1 MSQTYDLGIRITADG
16 RILTAEVK
24 RSQESV
30 QALGDTAQQVGAQT
44 AAALGNIGKSAETL
58 NTTLNRTGVS
68 AAQTAAALRMV
79 PAQVTDIV
87 TGLASGQAPLTV
99 LIQQGGQLKDAF
111 GGVVPAAKALGGY
124 VAGLASPLTIGA
136 AVAAA
141 LGYALYSASSEADE
155 FKRNLILTGNASGLT
170 VDRFNQVT
178 ASLDN
183 LSGVTRGAAAEALTT
198 MAASGNIGAESIE
211 RLTTAALKMEHA
223 GGPAVAETVKQFE
236 ALGKSPAEAS
246 LKLNEQTRHLTLAV
260 YEQIKALEAQGKASE
275 AGALAQQAWADA
287 IEQRTPQ
294 MLENLGYLQRA
305 WRGIKEGVAEAV
317 DAAKEWGRA
326 ETKVEQAIRL
336 QTRIGNIDDSLK
348 DPTRAYEWNRLRQ
361 IRQQLK
367 TELDGINADIN
378 KAQSAA
384 ATAAATAARDQAQL
398 AANVA
403 ADKLIEGQRS
413 KREKHAREL
422 KLLDEQRAKELL
434 SEEKYQQAKA
444 ALAKQYEEK
453 ERAPRGPKRSE
464 AEREQE
470 RLNGLLE
477 KGSGVSK
484 TYSADVQLLAR
495 ALGAGKITTEQ
506 YAGAAKELWLTQT
519 KAGKTWLEHQA
530 AVEQASV
537 AQKAWVNGHKMQ
549 LEQID
554 AETAAIGQSTEAR
567 KIALAV
573 QQVKSDTEK
582 QIAALSTKLSEEE
595 RLAAEKEIRQEGDKQ
610 QAALKTALIKQ
621 QALAGAYQLEQENR
635 RFAAESIFDEQA
647 RAQAILD
654 IDAETWRQRIA
665 LAAEGSAE
673 RQRLEAAFLQ
683 WYANQMSKPAI
694 EATRHLIDNMDRTF
708 HDGFV
713 NMLEQGKADW
723 DAFGKSLANTFK
735 ATVADEIYKMTVKPI
750 VVNVLGAFAGGAANA
765 AGAATAQGAGGA
777 QQGLG
782 IVSGVSGAWTAFN
795 GGMSGMATS
804 FANSG
809 LGQYLGLSTA
819 PGLVST
825 ETALGTLQ
833 VQTAGGLTSAGS
845 SMAAAAGP
853 VAAAL
858 AAAYTIAEMNKAGW
872 GSENNR
878 RGYATDLMFR
888 GGIGTAVITDRLF
901 GHNRKV
907 SDDAAGIQGTIDL
920 AGFSGQNY
928 QEKSQKGGTFRSDRR
943 WTDTSAVESDMDAY
957 MDSLVRQTVSGVQ
970 AVGKALGLETENAIQ
985 GFSHSF
991 QLQLTE
997 NGSWDKAGEKMAAEL
1012 GKVGDELATRLLPN
1026 IEAFSRYGE
1035 SATQTLT
1042 RLNAEFKGTDAIL
1055 QMLGKTAQ
1063 EAFGAAGLESASA
1076 RERLIDIAG
1085 GMDQLAAKT
1094 ASYYQH
1100 FYTEE
1105 ERAQAA
1111 ATAAREQ
1118 LNTAFAEA
1126 GEAVPAS
1133 LAAFRALV
1141 KEQDLSTEAGARRFN
1156 RLMDLEGLFY
1166 TIAESATAA
1175 EKSSRSQQS
1184 GLIDRYT
1191 SDAQKV
1197 AQAQQQLTAAFG
1209 AYGMTV
1215 PKTRADILALAQ
1227 AQDPLTESGQKA
1239 IAALDKITGAFD
1251 IVTAS
1256 ANTAAD
1262 KQISAMQRVTA
1273 QMDQVTSYKAGI
1285 SSAQLDIRSKLPSF
1299 DAVGYYS
1306 QQGNDLRKQLSA
1318 ASTVEQRLG
1327 VGEQLKTSILNRYQ
1341 AEQDAIAKTREAA
1354 KTDFDKR
1361 RQDAQ
1366 ELLKLQQQGAQTAQQ
1381 SARQWN
1387 DAMLRL
1393 REYANGLLLSD
1404 ASTLSPEAKL
1414 AEAERQ
1420 YNAMLQRAK
1429 GGDADAAGQLQ
1440 GNAQAYLA
1448 AARDYYASG
1457 TGYAAIFDQVQ
1468 SGVAGLGSR
1477 AQSAASLDAAFQQQS
1492 LSYQTQSLALD
1503 TQWQQMW
1510 ADQSNT
1516 WQQEDAELAQKTIDE
1531 LDTLQQQADAWNEE
1545 LKQQLQEQALNGVR
1559 QTELLGDVARN
1570 TENLDT
1576 RIGAAIAGAMSAL
1589 QAQVNALTN
1598 IQAKASSDMVSLQ
1611 EQNND
1616 LLYSIER
1623 ISRMEAL

>member
-211 RLTTAALKMEHA
+211 RLTTAALKMEQA

-246 LKLNEQTRHLTLAV
+246 LKLNDQTRHLTLAV

-305 WRGIKEGVAEAV
+305 WRGIKEGVAEAI

-384 ATAAATAARDQAQL
+384 ATAAAKTARDQAQL

-403 ADKLIEGQRS
+403 ADKLIESQRS
-413 KREKHAREL
+413 KREKYAIEL
-422 KLLDEQRAKELL
+422 KKYDADLAAGLLTETRYL
-434 SEEKYQQAKA
+434 QAKA
-444 ALAKQYEEK
+444 ALAKKYEEK
-453 ERAPRGPKRSE
+453 PTAAKRAVADNAYERLLADMRQQLGVAEQLNAEERLSLRLQEQKYARLTPLQKETLQSLAREIDAQRMATAEGKATVAMIEARAKAQQRADQQLADELARATEAVEHYGLTRAEVAARALASIDGQIAAERALNAEIGVGGSE
-464 AEREQE
+464 VLRRLEIERAG
-470 RLNGLLE
+470 R
-477 KGSGVSK
+477 
-484 TYSADVQLLAR
+484 AQLLA
-495 ALGAGKITTEQ
+495 
-506 YAGAAKELWLTQT
+506 
-519 KAGKTWLEHQA
+519 
-530 AVEQASV
+530 
-537 AQKAWVNGHKMQ
+537 Q
-549 LEQID
+549 L
-554 AETAAIGQSTEAR
+554 
-567 KIALAV
+567 
-573 QQVKSDTEK
+573 
-582 QIAALSTKLSEEE
+582 E
-595 RLAAEKEIRQEGDKQ
+595 RLAALEADKS
-610 QAALKTALIKQ
+610 AAKAAAEAHKK
-621 QALAGAYQLEQENR
+621 
-635 RFAAESIFDEQA
+635 AAESATAEWQKTVD
-647 RAQAILD
+647 R
-654 IDAETWRQRIA
+654 IDQ
-665 LAAEGSAE
+665 
-673 RQRLEAAFLQ
+673 
-683 WYANQMSKPAI
+683 
-694 EATRHLIDNMDRTF
+694 TF
-708 HDGFV
+708 HDAFV
-713 NMLEQGKADW
+713 GMLDKGKADW
-723 DAFGKSLANTFK
+723 ESFSDSLARTFK
-735 ATVADEIYKMTVKPI
+735 SAVADEIYKMTVGRI
-750 VVNVLGAFAGGAANA
+750 VVNVVGAFGGAPDAAGGAAQA
-765 AGAATAQGAGGA
+765 AGAAQQGMGILSGAQSAYAAYTGGITNAASSFAMSGAGEA
-777 QQGLG
+777 
-782 IVSGVSGAWTAFN
+782 
-795 GGMSGMATS
+795 
-804 FANSG
+804 
-809 LGQYLGLSTA
+809 LGLS
-819 PGLVST
+819 ST
-825 ETALGTLQ
+825 VQLAGPTTTGSALTGTS
-833 VQTAGGLTSAGS
+833 LTGAGS
-845 SMAAAAGP
+845 TFSA
-853 VAAAL
+853 VAAPATAAL
-858 AAAYTIAEMNKAGW
+858 IASYIMLEMSKAGW
-872 GSENNR
+872 GPDNSRSGAAEFAANPYLWMAHVV
-878 RGYATDLMFR
+878 GS
-888 GGIGTAVITDRLF
+888 RLV
-901 GHNRKV
+901 GHNRNV
-907 SDDAAGIQGTIDL
+907 SNDASGITGTIDL

-928 QEKSQKGGTFRSDRR
+928 QEQSRKGGTFRGDKR
-943 WTDTSAVESDMDAY
+943 WTEYSDVSSDLDALL
-957 MDSLVRQTVSGVQ
+957 DSLVRTTVTGVQ
-970 AVGKALGLETENAIQ
+970 KLGSTLGLETEKALA
-985 GFSHSF
+985 GFSHAFS
-991 QLQLTE
+991 LQLSD
-997 NGSWDKAGEKMAAEL
+997 NGDKSKSGEKVVAEL
-1012 GKVGDELATRLLPN
+1012 GKVSDELATRLLPN
-1026 IEAFSRYGE
+1026 IADFQRYGE
-1035 SATQTLT
+1035 SAGQTLE
-1042 RLNAEFKGTDAIL
+1042 RLSAEFKGTDAIL
-1055 QMLGKTAQ
+1055 QILGKTAEQ
-1063 EAFGAAGLESASA
+1063 AFGAAGIASAQA
-1076 RERLIDIAG
+1076 RERLIDYAG
-1085 GMDQLAAKT
+1085 GMDGLASKT
-1094 ASYYQH
+1094 ASFFQHYYSEQ
-1100 FYTEE
+1100 
-1105 ERAQAA
+1105 ERTQKAAEVAQRQINAA
-1111 ATAAREQ
+1111 FGELGQAVPK
-1118 LNTAFAEA
+1118 NTAE
-1126 GEAVPAS
+1126 
-1133 LAAFRALV
+1133 FRNLV
-1141 KEQDLSTEAGARRFN
+1141 TAQDLSTEAGAKLFSQ
-1156 RLMDLEGLFY
+1156 LLDLEGAFY
-1166 TIAESATAA
+1166 ATQQATDAA
-1175 EKSSRSQQS
+1175 TKAAKAASDTARGQQS
-1184 GLIDRYT
+1184 GLFERYAT
-1191 SDAQKV
+1191 DAQK
-1197 AQAQQQLTAAFG
+1197 TAAAQSELNSVLGDFG
-1209 AYGMTV
+1209 RRV
-1215 PKTRADILALAQ
+1215 PQTSAEMVRMVQSLDPAIEADQRLL
-1227 AQDPLTESGQKA
+1227 K
-1239 IAALDKITGAFD
+1239 ALDGLTGAFD
-1251 IVTAS
+1251 TVANSATA
-1256 ANTAAD
+1256 AAD
-1262 KQISAMQRVTA
+1262 KQIAAMQRVTA
-1273 QMDQVTSYKAGI
+1273 QMDLVASYKAGI
-1285 SSAQLDIRSKLPSF
+1285 SQAQFDIRSKLPSF

-1318 ASTVEQRLG
+1318 AGSVEQRLG
-1327 VGEQLKTSILNRYQ
+1327 LGDQLKTSILNRYQ
-1341 AEQDAIAKTREAA
+1341 AEQDAIAKTRDAA
-1354 KTDFDKR
+1354 KVDFDKR

-1366 ELLKLQQQGAQTAQQ
+1366 ALLQLQQQGAQSQQ
-1381 SARQWN
+1381 QAVRQWN

-1393 REYANGLLLSD
+1393 RDYAGSLLLSD
-1404 ASTLSPEAKL
+1404 ASPLSPEAKL

-1440 GNAQAYLA
+1440 GNAQAYLS

-1457 TGYAAIFDQVQ
+1457 TSYGAIFDQVQ
-1468 SGVAGLGSR
+1468 SGLASLGNR
-1477 AQSAASLDAAFQQQS
+1477 AQSTASLDAAFQQQS

-1503 TQWQQMW
+1503 TQWQQLW

-1531 LDTLQQQADAWNEE
+1531 LDKLQQQADAWNEE

-1589 QAQVNALTN
+1589 QAQVTALTN
-1598 IQAKASSDMVSLQ
+1598 VQARAATDAEATAQ
-1611 EQNND
+1611 
-1616 LLYSIER
+1616 
-1623 ISRMEAL
+1623 RMIDELTNWSTATRQARW